1 MARRVF
7 SRVLAVS
14 LMAALL
20 PMTPAFATTSAESA
34 VTQAGRDAGP
44 FVSQPF
50 SAGRTT
56 KPLKDLGHQPS
67 ATRDD
72 PGEGLG
78 RGRTTPKEPSTGKK
92 DPVLQS
98 AQSASGSAT
107 KADAREAGQELRRRS
122 CPSPGRRAPLQPAR
136 PQRRCRPEP
145 LRPDGQLPRVSR
157 SGTSRAR
164 PSPEAVNY
172 QHALGQRHYRRHRL
186 RPVPKSERRRPDRPV
201 RPGGRPVHDPAS
213 SPTRTRCC
221 SRRYVPDVYRL
232 LADP

>member
-122 CPSPGRRAPLQPAR
+122 CRSPASSSGANPPDPNGDVGPNDYVQMVNRRP
-136 PQRRCRPEP
+136 PE
-145 LRPDGQLPRVSR
+145 
-157 SGTSRAR
+157 SGTSRATPVR
-164 PSPEAVNY
+164 GPTRST
-172 QHALGQRHYRRHRL
+172 ALAERARNQTGSTSAE
-186 RPVPKSERRRPDRPV
+186 PERRRSDRAL
-201 RPGGRPVHDPAS
+201 RPGRRPLDAEPVHDPS
-213 SPTRTRCC
+213 SPTGPGAR
-221 SRRYVPDVYRL
+221 S
-232 LADP
+232 